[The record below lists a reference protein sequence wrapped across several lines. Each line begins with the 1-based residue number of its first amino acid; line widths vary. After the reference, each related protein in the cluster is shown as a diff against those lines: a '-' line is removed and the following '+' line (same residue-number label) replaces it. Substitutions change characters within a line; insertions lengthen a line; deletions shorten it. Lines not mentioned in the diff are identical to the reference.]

1 MERSA
6 VGYEC
11 RYFPE
16 GRRCLCREMM
26 RAACMALSGTWPCVR
41 LPGLPRVSLISALAV
56 IAMQQTV
63 VLRVV
68 AFPTCFPHVFLL
80 VFRISLLFSTLQRCF
95 LRYESFPDSPLF
107 PAGSRYGASFVLLS
121 TKGSA
126 LGGDELNL
134 FNTVIHCS
142 KSLCCHRQSHGMRQ
156 PLISAADLPHV
167 RNFSS
172 ILNYV

>member
-1 MERSA
+1 
-6 VGYEC
+6 
-11 RYFPE
+11 
-16 GRRCLCREMM
+16 
-26 RAACMALSGTWPCVR
+26 MALSGTWPRVS
-41 LPGLPRVSLISALAV
+41 LPGLPRVSLISGLAV
-56 IAMQQTV
+56 TALQQTAV
-63 VLRVV
+63 PRVV
-68 AFPTCFPHVFLL
+68 GFPTCFPHVFLL
-80 VFRISLLFSTLQRCF
+80 VFHISLFFSTPQRCF
-95 LRYESFPDSPLF
+95 LSYKSFPDSPLF

-121 TKGSA
+121 TKGSV

-156 PLISAADLPHV
+156 PLISAADLLRV